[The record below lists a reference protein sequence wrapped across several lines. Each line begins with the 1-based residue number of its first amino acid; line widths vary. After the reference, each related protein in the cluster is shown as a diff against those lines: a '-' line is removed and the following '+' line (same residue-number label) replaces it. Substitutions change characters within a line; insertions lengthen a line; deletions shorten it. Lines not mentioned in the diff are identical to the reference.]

1 MMEFGELEI
10 TIKVKEN
17 ANTSDAIL
25 QAINITQNWKASID
39 LEISEDQSI
48 VIRPNSDYNDIYE
61 KWMLS
66 EMNHQLLNN
75 KK

>member
-25 QAINITQNWKASID
+25 QAINIAQSWQASID